1 MKKRVTTRRRRSQVV
16 DDAEVRQVGKNIDD
30 VMVGLYLKGVGIVE
44 LLNYLKERGISLSV
58 CLFPHA
64 NIDVLPQ
71 DTTQVVRL
79 LESILPAVTDDYF
92 NVLRQVREE
101 ILRLWS
107 EVVGD
112 EYLPFVMKLLDS
124 LVWASKVYT
133 QLLVKCLSSTDVLI
147 EKVMED
153 GGFKKY
159 LAFPLPAPN
168 INADIDEAR
177 KGETNID

>member
-1 MKKRVTTRRRRSQVV
+1 MMKKRARATTKRRRSQVV
-16 DDAEVRQVGKNIDD
+16 GDAEVRQVGKNIDD
-30 VMVGLYLKGVGIVE
+30 AIVGLYLKGVGIVE

-79 LESILPAVTDDYF
+79 LENILPAVADDYF
-92 NVLRQVREE
+92 NVLQQVRMG
-101 ILRLWS
+101 ILQLWS

-112 EYLPFVMKLLDS
+112 EYLPIVRKLLNR
-124 LVWASKVYT
+124 LILASRVYT
-133 QLLVKCLSSTDVLI
+133 HVLVKCLSSTDVLI

-159 LAFPLPAPN
+159 LASPLPAPN
-168 INADIDEAR
+168 FNADSDEA
-177 KGETNID
+177 G